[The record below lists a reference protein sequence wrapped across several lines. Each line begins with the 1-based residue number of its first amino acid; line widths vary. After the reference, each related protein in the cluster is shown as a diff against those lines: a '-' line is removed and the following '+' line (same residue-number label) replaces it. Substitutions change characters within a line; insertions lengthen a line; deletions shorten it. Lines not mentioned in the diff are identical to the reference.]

1 METEGEKE
9 RKSETKKELQSSPYD
24 KRSALIV
31 GEKIERIGNTLFPTT
46 VSWNA
51 RKKRRDDNAS
61 ISDICRKVVVS
72 CGVHCG
78 GSGGEFGKNRC
89 RCHVTREKGA
99 TVLKL

>member
-1 METEGEKE
+1 METEEEKE
-9 RKSETKKELQSSPYD
+9 RKNMTKKELQSSPFD
-24 KRSALIV
+24 KRSVLIV
-31 GEKIERIGNTLFPTT
+31 GEMIEQIGSTLLLTT

-61 ISDICRKVVVS
+61 ISNICRKVVVS

-78 GSGGEFGKNRC
+78 GDGDEFGKNNC